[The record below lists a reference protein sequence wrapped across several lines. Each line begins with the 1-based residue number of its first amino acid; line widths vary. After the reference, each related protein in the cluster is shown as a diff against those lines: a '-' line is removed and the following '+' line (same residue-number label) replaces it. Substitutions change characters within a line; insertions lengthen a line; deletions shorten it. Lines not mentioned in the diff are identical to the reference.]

1 MRSML
6 SARRWFGFWWWRMD
20 GLSRKTNSC
29 PRHPWSVALPY
40 IPSTQNCKRS
50 THLSR
55 WKHFLCL
62 SKVRC
67 LHRARIPKVLPS
79 MRAIPRLVKTGR
91 WWGDFYK
98 VEWLWGRWLTIS
110 LRHIIMMYATSTPIQ
125 PPIVLPN
132 TSSNSAMPSPVIYW
146 VASMAAA
153 ITKGISNTHFFW
165 NHVYSPVPSGINSQ
179 MLLMTPTLTDCSFKN
194 FPALENRTKFVLA
207 SPDSRNISVS

>member
-1 MRSML
+1 MDRL
-6 SARRWFGFWWWRMD
+6 SN
-20 GLSRKTNSC
+20 KTNSF

-40 IPSTQNCKRS
+40 IPSTQNCNRS

-55 WKHFLCL
+55 WKHFLRL

-91 WWGDFYK
+91 CRGDFYR

-110 LRHIIMMYATSTPIQ
+110 LRHIIMMHATSTPIH

-146 VASMAAA
+146 VVSIATD
-153 ITKGISNTHFFW
+153 ITKGISSTHFFW
-165 NHVYSPVPSGINSQ
+165 NHLYSPVPSGMNSQ
-179 MLLMTPTLTDCSFKN
+179 MLLITQKKKKNYFKN
-194 FPALENRTKFVLA
+194 FKA
-207 SPDSRNISVS
+207 